1 MNVGE
6 GSALSQAQSHWIQ
19 LPGNSENL
27 RLEEPWRAL
36 SAQSHWTQL
45 PGNSDSPKNYL
56 PAPPQS
62 RGRSGIQDSHRP
74 NHGSDR
80 SDQEVADSPVQ
91 DVSNRV

>member
-27 RLEEPWRAL
+27 RLEEPR
-36 SAQSHWTQL
+36 
-45 PGNSDSPKNYL
+45 NYL